1 MQQLKVSHL
10 TEYTFANYVTLEPH
24 RLLIRPREGH
34 DIRILSSRLDITP
47 AYKIRWYRDVYD
59 NNVAAVTFQE
69 AASSLSIFSEI
80 TLEHYEEAPFDF
92 VVADY
97 AVNFPFRY
105 QALEEADL
113 APYRQPNYPADQAF
127 LHTWLEQTGMGQG
140 SMETYVLLDRLCK
153 WIAQNLDYRM
163 REEPGVQTPG
173 ETLNKGSGSCRDYAA
188 LYMEICRQ
196 LGLACRFVS
205 GYLHGPA
212 TETGNGST
220 HAWAEVYL
228 PGPGW
233 KGFDPTIGELTAR
246 QHIPVAVARHPE
258 WIPPV
263 AGSFVGSA
271 QTPTLIV
278 NVQVNAL

>member
-1 MQQLKVSHL
+1 MQKLKVSHL
-10 TEYTFANYVTLEPH
+10 TEYTFANFVTLEPH
-24 RLLIRPREGH
+24 RLLLRPREGH

-47 AYKIRWYRDVYD
+47 AYKTRWHRDVYD
-59 NNVAAVTFQE
+59 NNVATVTFQE
-69 AASSLSIFSEI
+69 AASYLSILSEV
-80 TLEHYEEAPFDF
+80 TLEHYEEAPLDF

-97 AVNFPFRY
+97 AVNYPFQY
-105 QALEEADL
+105 QAREEADL
-113 APYRQPNYPADQAF
+113 APYLQPNYPADQAF
-127 LHTWLEQTGMGQG
+127 LHTWLEQTGIGQG
-140 SMETYVLLDRLCK
+140 PLESYVLLDRLSK
-153 WIAQNLDYRM
+153 WIAQNLNYRM

-173 ETLNKGSGSCRDYAA
+173 ETLNSGSGSCRDYAA
-188 LYMEICRQ
+188 LYMEICRL

-205 GYLHGPA
+205 GYLHAPG
-212 TETGNGST
+212 TGIGYGST

-233 KGFDPTIGELTAR
+233 KGFDPTIGELTAI

-263 AGSFVGSA
+263 AGSFVGST
-271 QTPTLIV
+271 QTPTLTV

>member
-1 MQQLKVSHL
+1 ML
-10 TEYTFANYVTLEPH
+10 
-24 RLLIRPREGH
+24 RPREDH
-34 DIRILSSRLDITP
+34 DIRILSSRLDISP
-47 AYKIRWYRDVYD
+47 AYKIRWHRDVYD
-59 NNVAAVTFQE
+59 NSVATVSFQE
-69 AASSLSIFSEI
+69 AASYLSIFSEI

-105 QALEEADL
+105 QAREEADL
-113 APYRQPNYPADQAF
+113 APYQLPNYPADQAF
-127 LHTWLEQTGMGQG
+127 LHTWLEQSGMGQAPIQ
-140 SMETYVLLDRLCK
+140 TYVLLDQLCK
-153 WIAQNLDYRM
+153 WIAQNLNYRM
-163 REEPGVQTPG
+163 REEPGVQTPA
-173 ETLNKGSGSCRDYAA
+173 ETLGSGSGSCRDYAA

-205 GYLHGPA
+205 GYLHGSA
-212 TETGNGST
+212 TEAGYGST

-263 AGSFVGSA
+263 AGSFVGST
-271 QTPTLIV
+271 QVPTLTV
-278 NVQVNAL
+278 NVQVTAL

>member
-1 MQQLKVSHL
+1 MQRLKVSHL

-24 RLLIRPREGH
+24 RLLLRPREGH

-47 AYKIRWYRDVYD
+47 ACKIRWHRDVYD
-59 NNVAAVTFQE
+59 NNVATVNFQE
-69 AASSLSIFSEI
+69 AASYLSIYSEI
-80 TLEHYEEAPFDF
+80 TLEHYEEAPLDF

-105 QALEEADL
+105 QAREEADL
-113 APYRQPNYPADQAF
+113 APYQQPNYPADQAF
-127 LHTWLEQTGMGQG
+127 LHNWLEQTGMGQG
-140 SMETYVLLDRLCK
+140 PMETYVLLDHLSK
-153 WIAQNLDYRM
+153 WIAQNLNYRM
-163 REEPGVQTPG
+163 REEPGVQTPA
-173 ETLNKGSGSCRDYAA
+173 ETINSGSGSCRDYAA

-212 TETGNGST
+212 TEMGNGST

-271 QTPTLIV
+271 QVPTLAV
-278 NVQVNAL
+278 NVQVTAQ